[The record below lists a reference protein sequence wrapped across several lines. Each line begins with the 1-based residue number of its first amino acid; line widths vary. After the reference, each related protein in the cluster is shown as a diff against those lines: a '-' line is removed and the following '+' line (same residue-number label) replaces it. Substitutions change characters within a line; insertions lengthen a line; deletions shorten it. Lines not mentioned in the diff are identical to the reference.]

1 MNRHVAIE
9 AERRTLDEIAAL
21 NRRIETLNLLIVYH
35 PTHPALIRLIDEIRQ
50 DYLARLQI
58 AQRRR
63 ARLAEHI

>member
-21 NRRIETLNLLIVYH
+21 SRRIDTLNLLIVYH